1 MNAKNKKYSIAVII
15 TATWIVINTI
25 TYVTLGDIGLVVAN
39 LVVMAVLFF
48 GRSYLS
54 KALVVFVP
62 MVLFSLLTS
71 CSRTKTSIDDVFI
84 VDEISSTSNKK
95 IVYYRVVC
103 KDIEEPNENNFI
115 FFKQDSIG
123 KYLCGDTVLMVK
135 K

>member
-71 CSRTKTSIDDVFI
+71 CSQTETSIDDVFI

-95 IVYYRVVC
+95 IVYYRIIC
-103 KDIEEPNENNFI
+103 KDIETNKNNYV
-115 FFKQDSIG
+115 FFKQDSVG